1 MNEETLKAIAAQLR
15 RPEGE
20 PGVQVGMKMNEGNS
34 HINLYTIAALN
45 PQPQE
50 HILEIGMGNGF
61 FVKDILSIHESIR
74 YTGCDFSEAMAEE
87 AKRINKSFVVGGRA
101 EFHFGAADN
110 MPFDGGVFDAV
121 LTVNT
126 IYFWDDNAKVLTE
139 IRRVLKPSGRL
150 VVSVRPR
157 SVMELYPFTKYG
169 FNMFSKDELADV
181 ISGNGFR
188 IKEILE
194 KKEPD
199 QEINGKKVVVE
210 SLIVVAEKIS
220 AS

>member
-20 PGVQVGMKMNEGNS
+20 AGLQVGKKMNEGNS
-34 HINLYTIAALN
+34 HINLFTIAALD
-45 PQPQE
+45 PQPHE

-74 YTGCDFSEAMAEE
+74 YTGCDFSEAMVEE
-87 AKRINKSFVVGGRA
+87 AKKINKSFVLGGRA
-101 EFHFGAADN
+101 AFYSGSADN
-110 MPFDGGVFDAV
+110 MPFDDSVFDAV
-121 LTVNT
+121 FTVNT
-126 IYFWDDNAKVLTE
+126 IYFWDDIPKVLAD

-157 SVMELYPFTKYG
+157 GVMELYPFTKYG
-169 FNMFSKDELADV
+169 FKMFSKNDLADV
-181 ISGNGFR
+181 ISKNRFR
-188 IKEILE
+188 IKEVLE

-199 QEINGKKVVVE
+199 QQINGKTVVVE
-210 SLIVVAEKIS
+210 SLIVVAEK
-220 AS
+220 